1 MPVGPSG
8 AVAGMRASVSLGAGR
23 DADGPRPLEDMTG
36 SDDRSARFEREAL
49 VHLDGLYGL
58 ALRLTGG
65 DAARAEDLVQDTM
78 LKAWRAWDR
87 FEPGTNARAWLSTI
101 LRNTFIND
109 FRRRTRRPE
118 PVAFEDVAE
127 RAVFVEVAEEDPEGG
142 FFDRLVDDEVIA
154 AIDELPDEFRVAVV
168 LSDLEGLGYEEIS
181 RAMGIPVGTVKSRLY
196 RGRRRLQR
204 SLYAYAREM
213 GYLS

>member
-1 MPVGPSG
+1 
-8 AVAGMRASVSLGAGR
+8 
-23 DADGPRPLEDMTG
+23 MTG
-36 SDDRSARFEREAL
+36 PDDRSARFEREAL

-87 FEPGTNARAWLSTI
+87 FERGSNARAWLSTI

-109 FRRRTRRPE
+109 FRRRQRRPD
-118 PVAFEDVAE
+118 PMAFEEVAE
-127 RAVFVEVAEEDPEGG
+127 RALFAEVADEDPEGG
-142 FFDRLVDDEVIA
+142 FFDRLVDDEVVA
-154 AIDELPDEFRVAVV
+154 AIDELPDEFRIAVV